1 MNRIT
6 ELREEGLTVHQIVKR
21 LNAEG
26 HVTVRNRP
34 WDVRAVYNW
43 ESRHC
48 PSRVDRKRPD
58 PASQK
63 PKAEFCPVLVS
74 CKVEGGFAIGTKCT
88 KGYFTPRDDV
98 RYPSKAAA
106 EREISLHA
114 WSKKPGFRDPY
125 GVGL

>member
-6 ELREEGLTVHQIVKR
+6 ELRAEGLTAPAIAKR

-26 HVTVRNRP
+26 HVTARNRP
-34 WDVRAVYNW
+34 WDERAVYNW
-43 ESRHC
+43 EN
-48 PSRVDRKRPD
+48 RKSIQKCGQARAVPVT
-58 PASQK
+58 QK
-63 PKAEFCPVLVS
+63 PKVEFCPVLVS
-74 CKVEGGFAIGTKCT
+74 CKVEGGFAIGTKCA
-88 KGYFTPRDDV
+88 KGYFTPRDDI

-125 GVGL
+125 GVGR